1 MLSRSRAA
9 RGSGRSPGPGAARPP
24 CKGDPFTTNPPRSR
38 PPEGAEASEID
49 IRPMC
54 DVQDSFKRWTAARRR
69 IEFTLALLPYVFL
82 YRVRIALV
90 RLGRIAPVL
99 AQRAPLP
106 QEIPVAVELDLHLPE
121 ARLLLVARLAVLEE
135 AVLLGDQRF
144 DVGEN
149 RCIFCG
155 LGHGFSSVNLPSGG
169 RPRTGTRRASR
180 PRRSTPRAGSR
191 SRRRRARR
199 RPRAPRA

>member
-1 MLSRSRAA
+1 MQRGDRPSRLWC
-9 RGSGRSPGPGAARPP
+9 SGFRRSNWRHLVGEGGA
-24 CKGDPFTTNPPRSR
+24 
-38 PPEGAEASEID
+38 
-49 IRPMC
+49 
-54 DVQDSFKRWTAARRR
+54 
-69 IEFTLALLPYVFL
+69 FTLALLPYVFL

-106 QEIPVAVELDLHLPE
+106 QEIPVAVELDLRLPE
-121 ARLLLVARLAVLEE
+121 ALLLLVAQLAVLEE

-169 RPRTGTRRASR
+169 GRPPTGTRRASR

>member
-1 MLSRSRAA
+1 MPGLTLPVSSTCAPSAKRRGFPKPCRRAI
-9 RGSGRSPGPGAARPP
+9 SSAASTGNI
-24 CKGDPFTTNPPRSR
+24 C
-38 PPEGAEASEID
+38 
-49 IRPMC
+49 
-54 DVQDSFKRWTAARRR
+54 ARRASR
-69 IEFTLALLPYVFL
+69 VAEGGAFTLALLPYVFL

-121 ARLLLVARLAVLEE
+121 ALLLLVAQLAVLEE

>member
-1 MLSRSRAA
+1 MQRGDRPSRLWC
-9 RGSGRSPGPGAARPP
+9 SGFRRSNWRHLVGEGGA
-24 CKGDPFTTNPPRSR
+24 
-38 PPEGAEASEID
+38 
-49 IRPMC
+49 
-54 DVQDSFKRWTAARRR
+54 
-69 IEFTLALLPYVFL
+69 FTLALLPYVFL

-121 ARLLLVARLAVLEE
+121 ARLLLVAQLAVLEE

-155 LGHGFSSVNLPSGG
+155 LGHGFSSVNLPF
-169 RPRTGTRRASR
+169 
-180 PRRSTPRAGSR
+180 
-191 SRRRRARR
+191 RR
-199 RPRAPRA
+199 RPASNRNQTRFSA

>member
-1 MLSRSRAA
+1 MPGFTLPVSSTCAPSAKPRGFPKRYRRAI
-9 RGSGRSPGPGAARPP
+9 SSAASTGNI
-24 CKGDPFTTNPPRSR
+24 C
-38 PPEGAEASEID
+38 
-49 IRPMC
+49 
-54 DVQDSFKRWTAARRR
+54 ARRASR
-69 IEFTLALLPYVFL
+69 VGEGGAFTLALLPYVFL

-90 RLGRIAPVL
+90 RFGRIAPVL

-106 QEIPVAVELDLHLPE
+106 QEIPVAVELDLHFPE
-121 ARLLLVARLAVLEE
+121 ALLLPVAQLAVLEE

-155 LGHGFSSVNLPSGG
+155 LGHGFSSGNLPCGG
-169 RPRTGTRRASR
+169 GWPRTGTRRASR

>member
-1 MLSRSRAA
+1 MPGLPLPVSSTCAPSAKPRGFPKRYRRAI
-9 RGSGRSPGPGAARPP
+9 SSAASTGNI
-24 CKGDPFTTNPPRSR
+24 C
-38 PPEGAEASEID
+38 
-49 IRPMC
+49 
-54 DVQDSFKRWTAARRR
+54 ARRASR
-69 IEFTLALLPYVFL
+69 VGEGGAFTLALLPYVFL
-82 YRVRIALV
+82 YRVR
-90 RLGRIAPVL
+90 
-99 AQRAPLP
+99 
-106 QEIPVAVELDLHLPE
+106 VALDLHLPE
-121 ARLLLVARLAVLEE
+121 ARLLLVAQLAVLEE

-169 RPRTGTRRASR
+169 GRPRTGTRRASR